1 MKLPTPTFL
10 HTISTLKL
18 SQNWCFVYIYI
29 RQLRS
34 ALLGRPCC
42 GCRCL
47 PYSIHFSEFMLISF
61 SFFFFFHKKTDKT
74 RKYSKSVIFVWY
86 ENSRWRLLG
95 AQSINTERASLNS
108 IAYHCQQQ
116 NSCLWLA
123 TSQWSQPPQT
133 QEGGA
138 AGALGVRPHPYHWR
152 TQWPDHFPWGALSG
166 WLALARCGR
175 CSGSFGS
182 YLEAGRSTLQLRRRF
197 F

>member
-1 MKLPTPTFL
+1 MLCLYLHPAAQISSFRTPMLWFSLLTIFNTLFWVYANFFFFL
-10 HTISTLKL
+10 
-18 SQNWCFVYIYI
+18 
-29 RQLRS
+29 
-34 ALLGRPCC
+34 
-42 GCRCL
+42 
-47 PYSIHFSEFMLISF
+47 
-61 SFFFFFHKKTDKT
+61 SFFFFT
-74 RKYSKSVIFVWY
+74 RK
-86 ENSRWRLLG
+86 RWRLLG